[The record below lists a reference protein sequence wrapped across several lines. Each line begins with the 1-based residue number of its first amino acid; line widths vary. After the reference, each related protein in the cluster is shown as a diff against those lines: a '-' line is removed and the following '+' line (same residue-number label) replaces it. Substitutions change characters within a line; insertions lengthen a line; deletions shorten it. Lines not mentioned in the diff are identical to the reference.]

1 MGEQRYRQCALQEE
15 VDGTGQGPLEPGWQE
30 EDSTSQPC
38 SKIRCHCTSAN
49 WRSTPTC
56 RPMRH
61 LQAVQGY
68 CHASGA
74 GSIQGT
80 VACHHGRGEVGQRF
94 PRYANRTSR
103 RTNDRYSTEEE
114 GRGCH
119 QGCPQEEVNVCI
131 HHLPFLSIA
140 YISFSF
146 RSS

>member
-61 LQAVQGY
+61 LQVQHKGQGRTWL
-68 CHASGA
+68 HIGRA
-74 GSIQGT
+74 QFKGT
-80 VACHHGRGEVGQRF
+80 VMPVAQAAYKVQ
-94 PRYANRTSR
+94 SR
-103 RTNDRYSTEEE
+103 AITAEE
-114 GRGCH
+114 
-119 QGCPQEEVNVCI
+119 
-131 HHLPFLSIA
+131 
-140 YISFSF
+140 
-146 RSS
+146 